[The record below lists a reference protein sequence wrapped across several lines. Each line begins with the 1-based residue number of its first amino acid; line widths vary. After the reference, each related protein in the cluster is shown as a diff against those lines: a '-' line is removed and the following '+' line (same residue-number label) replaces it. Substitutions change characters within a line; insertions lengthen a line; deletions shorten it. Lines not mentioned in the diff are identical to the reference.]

1 MSSPKTL
8 LSRIDSKFLLI
19 YWAHICPWPQVGDVI
34 LSVGDSF
41 CSNKLAHAI
50 DSELLGPMGT
60 SVKVR
65 LNRPPTP
72 GVPGTGGQFYATIV
86 RQV

>member
-1 MSSPKTL
+1 M
-8 LSRIDSKFLLI
+8 FI

-41 CSNKLAHAI
+41 CSKKLAHAI